1 MAEPQSESQTEQVYA
16 DEELTIQIV
25 RNLGPY
31 GNNSYILRPMGGEAA
46 VVVDVPEGS
55 EAVVEALG
63 DDGVAAVVLTHSHRD
78 HWAGH
83 EVLRGHASAPFWAGA
98 AESNLDAVIASGDVQ
113 RLEHGSV
120 IPLGGSQIQVLH
132 TPGHTPG
139 SICLVVGRAVLT
151 GDTLFPGGPGR
162 SSSAEALAQELESIV
177 TLLHTLPDDTL
188 VLPGHG
194 AATTIGESKAEFA
207 VFASKEHDPNLHGD
221 VLWAES

>member
-1 MAEPQSESQTEQVYA
+1 MTAPQPEQQVEQVYA
-16 DEELTIQIV
+16 DEELTIQVV

-31 GNNSYILRPMGGEAA
+31 ANNSYILRPMGGGAA

-63 DDGVAAVVLTHSHRD
+63 DDAVTAVVLTHSHRD
-78 HWAGH
+78 HWGGH
-83 EVLRGHASAPFWAGA
+83 EVLRARTSAPFWASA
-98 AESNLDAVIASGDVQ
+98 AEVNLDAVIDSGEVQ
-113 RLEHGSV
+113 RLEHGAV
-120 IPLGGSQIQVLH
+120 IPLGGSQVQVLH

-139 SICLVVGRAVLT
+139 SLCLVAGRAVLT

-162 SSSAEALAQELESIV
+162 SSSAEALAQEVDSIV

-194 AATTIGESKAEFA
+194 ASTTIGESKAEYA
-207 VFASKEHDPNLHGD
+207 VFASKEHDPDLHGD